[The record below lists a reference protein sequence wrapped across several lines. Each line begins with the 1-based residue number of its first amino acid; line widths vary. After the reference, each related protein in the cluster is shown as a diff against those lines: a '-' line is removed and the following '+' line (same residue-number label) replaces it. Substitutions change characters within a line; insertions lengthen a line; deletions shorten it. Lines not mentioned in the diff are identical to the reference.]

1 MVVKH
6 WILEVGN
13 TRVKWAAFDADAPLS
28 SPPRTLERVALEDF
42 SALNRWKAQV
52 GANDLVWVSGS
63 GKLDPWSDIS
73 PSCHV
78 FKPGDALP
86 LRTNV
91 TSPETLGLDRVANV
105 WAVVQGASED
115 PSQPWLIVD
124 AGTCVTMD
132 LLDRGTHIGGTISPG
147 LQMRLTAMAH
157 GTANLPQPD
166 LHAIVPELRQA
177 RAMGSNTPTA
187 LLAGAVGGLVAEI
200 EGRWAALRQE
210 VPNLGL
216 ILTGGDA
223 VHLELRG
230 IRPKFADAHLTLK
243 GHHALLRHFHDVS

>member
-1 MVVKH
+1 MVVTH

-13 TRVKWAAFDADAPLS
+13 TRVKWAAFDASAPLS
-28 SPPRTLERVALEDF
+28 SAPLTVERVTLDDFTELER
-42 SALNRWKAQV
+42 WQAQV
-52 GANDLVWVSGS
+52 GSNDLVWVSGS
-63 GKLDPWSDIS
+63 GKLDRWSDIS
-73 PSCHV
+73 QRCHV
-78 FKPGDALP
+78 FKPGDVLP
-86 LRTNV
+86 LRTQVN
-91 TSPETLGLDRVANV
+91 SPETLGLDRVANV

-115 PSQPWLIVD
+115 PSQSWLIVD

-132 LLDRGTHIGGTISPG
+132 LLHRGTHLGGTISPG
-147 LQMRLTAMAH
+147 LQLRLTAMAQ

-166 LHAIVPELRQA
+166 LNAMTLELRQSK
-177 RAMGSNTPTA
+177 AMGINTPTA

-200 EGRWAALRQE
+200 EGRWTALRQE

>member
-28 SPPRTLERVALEDF
+28 SPPLTVERVALDDF
-42 SALNRWKAQV
+42 SALERWKAQV

-166 LHAIVPELRQA
+166 LNAIVPELRQA

>member
-1 MVVKH
+1 MVVMH

-28 SPPRTLERVALEDF
+28 YTSTHCGSRHHRRLLCARALEN
-42 SALNRWKAQV
+42 SGGRERLCV
-52 GANDLVWVSGS
+52 GV
-63 GKLDPWSDIS
+63 GKWQTRSMVGHQSFLSRVQTWRCIAFA
-73 PSCHV
+73 H
-78 FKPGDALP
+78 
-86 LRTNV
+86 RV

-132 LLDRGTHIGGTISPG
+132 LLHQGTHMGGTISPG
-147 LQMRLTAMAH
+147 LQMRLASMAQ
-157 GTANLPQPD
+157 GTAVCRSPD
-166 LHAIVPELRQA
+166 LMAVPPSLRQA
-177 RAMGSNTPTA
+177 TAMGSNTPTA

>member
-1 MVVKH
+1 MVVMH

-13 TRVKWAAFDADAPLS
+13 TRVKWAAFDAGAPLS
-28 SPPRTLERVALEDF
+28 TPPLTVDRVTTDDLSALER
-42 SALNRWKAQV
+42 WKRQV

-63 GKLDPWSDIS
+63 GDLKPWSDINS
-73 PSCHV
+73 SCHV
-78 FKPGDALP
+78 FRPGDDLP
-86 LRTNV
+86 LRTRV

-115 PSQPWLIVD
+115 PTQSWLIVD

-132 LLDRGTHIGGTISPG
+132 LLHQGTHMGGTISPG
-147 LQMRLTAMAH
+147 LQMRLASMAQ
-157 GTANLPQPD
+157 GTANLPQPSLEDVTTD
-166 LHAIVPELRQA
+166 LGQA
-177 RAMGSNTPTA
+177 TAMGINTNSA
-187 LLAGAVGGLVAEI
+187 LLAGAVGGMAAEI
-200 EGRWAALRQE
+200 QGRWAALRQE

-216 ILTGGDA
+216 ILTGGDS

-243 GHHALLRHFHDVS
+243 GHHALLQHFHDVC